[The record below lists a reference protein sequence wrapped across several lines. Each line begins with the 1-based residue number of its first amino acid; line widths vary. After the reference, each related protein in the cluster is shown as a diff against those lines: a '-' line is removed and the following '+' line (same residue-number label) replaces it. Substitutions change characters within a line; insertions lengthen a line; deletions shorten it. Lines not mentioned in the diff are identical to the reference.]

1 MKTALITGGAQG
13 IGRGIVQRLRAD
25 GWRVALFDLDPEA
38 VAEMAGDDPDLLALT
53 VDVAD
58 EDAVEDGFAQLRD
71 WLEAEGLDLLVSN
84 AGIANPETGP
94 IEALSLSDWQRMLD
108 SHLTG
113 AFLMVRAAVPLLRQA
128 KGSIILMSSTRA
140 LQSEPET
147 EAYAASKGALLA
159 LSHALA
165 VSLGP
170 DIRVNAVLP
179 GWIET
184 ADYQKRASRST
195 PQHSEAEKAQHPV
208 GRIGTPG
215 DIAGLVAYLAS
226 DEAGFI
232 TGQRFVVDGGMSAR
246 MIYSA

>member
-53 VDVAD
+53 ADVAD

-71 WLEAEGLDLLVSN
+71 WLKAEGLDLLVSN

-113 AFLMVRAAVPLLRQA
+113 AFLMVRAAVPLLRRA
-128 KGSIILMSSTRA
+128 RGSIVLMSSTRA

-195 PQHSEAEKAQHPV
+195 PQHSETEKAQHPV

-246 MIYSA
+246 MIYPA

>member
-128 KGSIILMSSTRA
+128 RGSIILMSSTRA

-246 MIYSA
+246 MIYPA

>member
-13 IGRGIVQRLRAD
+13 IGLGIVRRLRSD
-25 GWRVALFDLDPEA
+25 GWRVALFDLDAEA
-38 VAEMAGDDPDLLALT
+38 VGEVAATDPDLLALT

-58 EDAVEDGFAQLRD
+58 EDGVEAGFVRIRD
-71 WLEAEGLDLLVSN
+71 WLDGAGLDLLVSN
-84 AGIANPETGP
+84 AGIADPHTGP
-94 IEALSLSDWQRMLD
+94 IESLSLRDWRRMLD

-113 AFLMVRAAVPLLRQA
+113 AFLTVRGAVPLLRQA
-128 KGSIILMSSTRA
+128 RGSILLMSSTRA
-140 LQSEPET
+140 LQSEPQT
-147 EAYAASKGALLA
+147 EGYAAAKGALLA

-170 DIRVNAVLP
+170 DIRVNAILP

-184 ADYQKRASRST
+184 ADHQKSASRST
-195 PQHSEAEKAQHPV
+195 PHHSAAEMAQHPV
-208 GRIGTPG
+208 GRIGRPQ

-232 TGQRFVVDGGMSAR
+232 TGQRFVADGGMSAR
-246 MIYSA
+246 MIYPA

>member
-246 MIYSA
+246 MIYPA

>member
-128 KGSIILMSSTRA
+128 RGSIILMSSTRA
-140 LQSEPET
+140 LQSELET

>member
-128 KGSIILMSSTRA
+128 KGSIVLMSSTRA

-184 ADYQKRASRST
+184 ADYQKCASRST

-215 DIAGLVAYLAS
+215 DIAGLVAYLAT

-246 MIYSA
+246 MIYPA

>member
-94 IEALSLSDWQRMLD
+94 IEALSLSDWQRMLN

-113 AFLMVRAAVPLLRQA
+113 AFLMVRAAVPLLRRA
-128 KGSIILMSSTRA
+128 RGSIILMSSTRA

-215 DIAGLVAYLAS
+215 DIAGLVAYLAT

-246 MIYSA
+246 MIYPA

>member
-128 KGSIILMSSTRA
+128 KGSIVLMSSTRA

-215 DIAGLVAYLAS
+215 DIAGLVAYLAT

-246 MIYSA
+246 MIYPA

>member
-53 VDVAD
+53 ADVAD

-71 WLEAEGLDLLVSN
+71 WLKAEGLDLLVSN

-246 MIYSA
+246 MIYPA

>member
-13 IGRGIVQRLRAD
+13 IGRGIVGRLRAD

-94 IEALSLSDWQRMLD
+94 IEALSLADWQRMLD

-113 AFLMVRAAVPLLRQA
+113 AFLMVRGAVTLLRQA
-128 KGSIILMSSTRA
+128 RGSIVLMSSTRA
-140 LQSEPET
+140 LQSEAET

-184 ADYQKRASRST
+184 AAHQKRAKRST

-208 GRIGTPG
+208 GRVGRPE

-232 TGQRFVVDGGMSAR
+232 TGQRLVVDGGMSAR
-246 MIYSA
+246 MIYPA

>member
-71 WLEAEGLDLLVSN
+71 WLKAEGLDLLVSN

-94 IEALSLSDWQRMLD
+94 IAALSLSDWQRMLD

-246 MIYSA
+246 MIYPA

>member
-128 KGSIILMSSTRA
+128 RGSIILMSSTRA

>member
-128 KGSIILMSSTRA
+128 KGSIVLMSSTRA

-246 MIYSA
+246 MIYPA